1 MIDIT
6 NLIEAVI
13 AIVLTLVTSFLI
25 PWLKEKSKSDKLT
38 KIFSVAEQV
47 VYAAWELDITG
58 ELVHT
63 GMNKVD
69 YAWEQAKKIL
79 AQRHITVDDDE
90 LKAYIKSE
98 VAKLR
103 LARGDGFT
111 VIEDK
116 SKEVSEE

>member
-1 MIDIT
+1 MFDIT
-6 NLIEAVI
+6 TIIEALI
-13 AIVLTLVTSFLI
+13 ALAIALVTTFLV
-25 PWLKEKSKSDKLT
+25 PWLQEKKKSEKLS

-58 ELVHT
+58 ELI
-63 GMNKVD
+63 GMGINKVE

-79 AQRHITVDDDE
+79 AEKNITVDDDE

-103 LARGDGFT
+103 IARGDINI
-111 VIEDK
+111 IETA
-116 SKEVSEE
+116 EE

>member
-1 MIDIT
+1 MIDVT
-6 NLIEAVI
+6 PVVQALIAL
-13 AIVLTLVTSFLI
+13 AATIVTTFLI
-25 PWLKEKSKSDKLT
+25 PWIQEKKKSEKLA

-58 ELVHT
+58 ELVKMGVT
-63 GMNKVD
+63 KVE

-79 AQRHITVDDDE
+79 AGKNITVDDDE

-103 LARGDGFT
+103 IARGDEI
-111 VIEDK
+111 VEIE
-116 SKEVSEE
+116 E